1 MIKYRFIIISSVV
14 VLSLALLCSVEAF
27 WTVRSYRE
35 MRESYRRQIESVLTE
50 ASLQYMDNTMPNATT
65 IKIGNIERLDA
76 LVGEGLRT
84 SGIKTEYCIEVLTTT
99 NQAPLPIMSVGAIG
113 HDKRLMAVEC
123 GTPPLLMRLT
133 VEDPH
138 DNILYGMRW
147 VLILQALSIV
157 VLIVAFVY
165 MLRTLFRA
173 KSVERIRRDLTHNI
187 THELKTPIAA
197 AYAAT
202 DTLRTMPQLAEDA
215 RLRDEY
221 LDMTLLE
228 LRRLGD
234 MVDEILRNSTE
245 SHTSMQL
252 RKHECRLADIVDKV
266 VASVALKY
274 SSRTIVWRVNVASDI
289 VVLADSFHLTGAIS
303 AIVDNAVKYADGD
316 VEVGIDVEERGAY
329 TYLSIEDNGRGVAR
343 RELRR
348 IFDKYY
354 RIPQGDRHDSRGY
367 GLGLY
372 YARSVARRHGGD
384 IEVRSKLNKGSCF
397 TIKIERY
404 GK

>member
-1 MIKYRFIIISSVV
+1 MVKYRFIIISSVV

-27 WTVRSYRE
+27 WAVRSYRE

-50 ASLQYMDNTMPNATT
+50 ASLRYMDNTMPNATS
-65 IKIGNIERLDA
+65 IKIGNVERLDA
-76 LVGEGLRT
+76 LVSEGLRT
-84 SGIKTEYCIEVLTTT
+84 SGIATEYRIEVLTTT
-99 NQAPLPIMSVGAIG
+99 NQAPLPIMSMGVIAN
-113 HDKRLMAVEC
+113 DKRLMAVEC
-123 GTPPLLMRLT
+123 GTLPLLMRLT

-138 DNILYGMRW
+138 DSILYGMRW

-157 VLIVAFVY
+157 VLVAAFIH

-221 LDMTLLE
+221 LDMTLAE

-234 MVDEILRNSTE
+234 MVEEILRNSTE
-245 SHTSMQL
+245 SHASMQM
-252 RKHECRLADIVDKV
+252 RKQACLLSDIVDKV

-274 SSRTIVWRVNVASDI
+274 SSRNIVWRVNVAHDI
-289 VVLADSFHLTGAIS
+289 VVVADSFHLSGAIS
-303 AIVDNAVKYADGD
+303 AVVDNAVKYADGD
-316 VEVGIDVEERGAY
+316 VEVGIEVKERGSY
-329 TYLSIEDNGRGVAR
+329 IYLSIEDNGRGMAR
-343 RELRR
+343 RELRH

-372 YARSVARRHGGD
+372 YARGVAKRHGGD

-397 TIKIERY
+397 TIKIQRY